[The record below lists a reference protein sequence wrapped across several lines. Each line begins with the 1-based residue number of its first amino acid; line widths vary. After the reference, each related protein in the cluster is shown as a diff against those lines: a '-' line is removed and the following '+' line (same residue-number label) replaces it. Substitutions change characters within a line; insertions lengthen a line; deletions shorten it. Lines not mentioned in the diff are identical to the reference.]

1 MGLMDFFSHDAGQA
15 RRKWLDDKANGL
27 VEFVPPELRPWLALG
42 SELNPVTSFER
53 AGQGAQRVA
62 DPNVQ
67 GWDKVAAVGDTASNM
82 AGFVAPMVAA
92 SKGAVPAANAVEDAL
107 LGWSQS
113 AGVPQFVTD
122 ESGALRVYHG
132 SPHDF
137 DRFSMDKIGTG
148 EGAQAY
154 GHGLYFA
161 ENEGIAQ
168 SYKGVQG
175 MASVDPMPNVASK
188 QLAAYGDTP
197 KMREFMRLVFPNA
210 GDEKIEAAIATAK
223 NPPTGR
229 MYEVQINAN
238 PEDFLDWDKPLS
250 EQPKV
255 LQRLG
260 MSARPEQEIHD
271 EALRLMTEG
280 NAREHGK
287 MWFDFPDLSA
297 RIDELQNELDRRAP
311 NVTGQEYY
319 RGGSSDDVAGILS
332 QMGYGNPEVQS
343 QALREAGIPGI
354 RYLDAGSR
362 GAGDGS
368 RNYVVFD
375 ENLISI
381 LRKYGLIPG
390 AIGAGAYGMQPNQ
403 AQAGE

>member
-42 SELNPVTSFER
+42 NELNPVTSIER

-82 AGFVAPMVAA
+82 AGFVAPIIAA

-107 LGWSQS
+107 MGWSQS

-161 ENEGIAQ
+161 ENEGVAKEYRDSLSAKAAPKSSGNVDLQELYQNLPTEPDTLLQARRDFRSLVEQGAIDPADRRTFFDLVRQ
-168 SYKGVQG
+168 NINAAKGG
-175 MASVDPMPNVASK
+175 K
-188 QLAAYGDTP
+188 
-197 KMREFMRLVFPNA
+197 
-210 GDEKIEAAIATAK
+210 
-223 NPPTGR
+223 

-250 EQPKV
+250 EQPK
-255 LQRLG
+255 
-260 MSARPEQEIHD
+260 A
-271 EALRLMTEG
+271 EAAVGRYLERSLDQPG
-280 NAREHGK
+280 
-287 MWFDFPDLSA
+287 P
-297 RIDELQNELDRRAP
+297 INEDVFKRFES
-311 NVTGQEYY
+311 GQM
-319 RGGSSDDVAGILS
+319 RGEDVARLVG
-332 QMGYGNPEVQS
+332 QDTAP
-343 QALREAGIPGI
+343 LRDAGIPGI

-362 GAGDGS
+362 SAGDGS